1 MAGRD
6 PWSWFDDDGKHVEP
20 HELDDVDMVQ
30 RAEKIFGIELP
41 AEQLSTVCTV
51 GEFYDLIM
59 RELGGSKRA
68 TRACL
73 TQTAFYRLR
82 RALAE
87 MGASGPITPG
97 TQFID
102 TISDL
107 AKTRPDL
114 VTPRTQREISNDL
127 ASRSRLKLPAREVA
141 RPLGVSWVLALFL
154 FPLEIL
160 GVTGV
165 GFVAFV
171 LLGLI
176 SGIAVLI

>member
-97 TQFID
+97 TPVHRHNLGFGENPPGFGNAPHPAGDIE
-102 TISDL
+102 
-107 AKTRPDL
+107 RP
-114 VTPRTQREISNDL
+114 
-127 ASRSRLKLPAREVA
+127 RLPQPPQIAGTGGGSTAR
-141 RPLGVSWVLALFL
+141 R
-154 FPLEIL
+154 
-160 GVTGV
+160 
-165 GFVAFV
+165 
-171 LLGLI
+171 
-176 SGIAVLI
+176 